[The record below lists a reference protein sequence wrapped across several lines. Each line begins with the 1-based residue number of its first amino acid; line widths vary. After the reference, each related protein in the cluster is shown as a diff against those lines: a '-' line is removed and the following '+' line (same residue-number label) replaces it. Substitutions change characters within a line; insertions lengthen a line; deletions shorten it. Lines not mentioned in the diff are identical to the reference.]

1 MLIIVEETEEYI
13 EIENECR
20 RELKIDLEKLDLTK
34 LRICPEVPPGSVHER
49 LTLKKETD
57 TVYKIFPGPSGRGVE
72 ITRTKQKRKL
82 NKETADDEE
91 DEKDKAPVKRKLG
104 RPRTT
109 PVKRGR
115 PTKTPVKRGRPRKT
129 PVKRGRPRKKQEKEE
144 EDYDYDV
151 VTPVKRRGG
160 RPLQKHKQKK
170 VACIGCG
177 KNISK
182 YKNKK

>member
-13 EIENECR
+13 EIGDDENESR
-20 RELKIDLEKLDLTK
+20 REVKIDLEKLDLTK

-91 DEKDKAPVKRKLG
+91 DEKDKAPVKRKRG
-104 RPRTT
+104 RPR
-109 PVKRGR
+109 
-115 PTKTPVKRGRPRKT
+115 KTPVKRGRPRKT
-129 PVKRGRPRKKQEKEE
+129 PVKRGRPRKKKEKEE